1 MSLDWLVIGG
11 GIHGVHLAARLLG
24 EGEVHAQ
31 ALRIVDPGD
40 RLLARWRE
48 CTDITGMQ
56 FLRSPS
62 VHNLDLDPWSLKE
75 FAGQRKKKK
84 RLGLFA
90 RPYSRPALSLFNSH
104 CDAVIEQ
111 FGLDALHVRARANT
125 CTVDCAGVTVGLSNG
140 ETLAARN
147 VVFAIGT
154 SEQPY
159 WPDWAP
165 RDHERVH
172 HVFAE
177 GFSGWPTK
185 KEAIVLVGG
194 GISAGQIALRLVK
207 EKHEVHLVSR
217 HALREHQFDSDPGWL
232 GPKFMNGFNRE
243 ADFDRRRMM
252 ITEARHRGS
261 VPPDVRRALK
271 RSINQG
277 QLSWH
282 QDEVAEVQSTD
293 RGVQVQLANG
303 ENIDAQRLLLAT
315 GFAPVR
321 PGGDLLDSLIKSAS
335 LPCASCGYPIV
346 DESLRWHP
354 GIYVSGPLAE
364 LELGPTSRN
373 IAGAR
378 RAADRLMAVVRADRV
393 AA

>member
-1 MSLDWLVIGG
+1 M
-11 GIHGVHLAARLLG
+11 
-24 EGEVHAQ
+24 
-31 ALRIVDPGD
+31 
-40 RLLARWRE
+40 
-48 CTDITGMQ
+48 
-56 FLRSPS
+56 
-62 VHNLDLDPWSLKE
+62 N
-75 FAGQRKKKK
+75 
-84 RLGLFA
+84 
-90 RPYSRPALSLFNSH
+90 SRTA
-104 CDAVIEQ
+104 
-111 FGLDALHVRARANT
+111 
-125 CTVDCAGVTVGLSNG
+125 
-140 ETLAARN
+140 
-147 VVFAIGT
+147 
-154 SEQPY
+154 
-159 WPDWAP
+159 DWAP
-165 RDHERVH
+165 RDHDEFTTSSLK
-172 HVFAE
+172 VFGVAYE
-177 GFSGWPTK
+177 E
-185 KEAIVLVGG
+185 EAIVLVGG

-293 RGVQVQLANG
+293 RGVRVQLANG

-393 AA
+393 ALENPLRRAERVSLGPYTRLTFVITSAHPPHMRDLGSLLRWSQRALCTIFPFGGQWLNWEWLPEPVHTTED